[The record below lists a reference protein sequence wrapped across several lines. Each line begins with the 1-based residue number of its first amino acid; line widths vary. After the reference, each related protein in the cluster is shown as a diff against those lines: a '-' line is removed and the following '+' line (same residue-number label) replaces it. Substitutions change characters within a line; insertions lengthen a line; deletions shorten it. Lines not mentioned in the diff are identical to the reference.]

1 MASPST
7 PSPTPPADPGE
18 IPYPGGTSVPNPTP
32 TPAPAPETTPSSTNA
47 PVPPNEGNNNTP
59 SEAGQ
64 LAVTAGGTVVATSS
78 GGVDTSS
85 AEANDGGFHFTD
97 DGTTQ
102 DAFAQS
108 LYTLYTGLWG
118 SPPSSKW
125 LTKAIESGDNIWEI
139 ENRER
144 TKPAWQHTQAY
155 RDELSQYAFEVAK
168 SLGLM

>member
-1 MASPST
+1 MTSYPLA
-7 PSPTPPADPGE
+7 PSPTPPPDPGDLE
-18 IPYPGGTSVPNPTP
+18 TGTSTPNPTP
-32 TPAPAPETTPSSTNA
+32 TPAPASETAETGTST

-59 SEAGQ
+59 SESGQ
-64 LAVTAGGTVVATSS
+64 LTVAGGEVFATSS
-78 GGVDTSS
+78 GGVGTSS
-85 AEANDGGFHFTD
+85 GADDGGFHFTD
-97 DGTTQ
+97 TGTTQ

-108 LYTLYTGLWG
+108 LYSLYTGLWG

-125 LTKAIESGDNIWEI
+125 LAKAIESGDNIWEI

-155 RDELSQYAFEVAK
+155 RDELSQYAFQVAK